1 METLNQYFLCNGIV
15 SVAAKKMF
23 LHRNTLIYRME
34 KIKDILGSELN
45 DPQELLQ
52 LQIGLKIM
60 KILKDIEG

>member
-1 METLNQYFLCNGIV
+1 M
-15 SVAAKKMF
+15 
-23 LHRNTLIYRME
+23 IYRME